1 MIIPKTGAVHLA
13 SVFVS
18 GIVKMWYSLKK
29 LGTLTPITLNFCV
42 ILRAVMPLCIFNND
56 NMIDFL
62 DSLDTELNEGGTRVV
77 PIITEVHEV
86 NDGTDIHDFKA
97 DDIPILPLRNM
108 VLFPMMTMPVSV
120 GRDKSL
126 RLIKEA
132 EQSHSSIA
140 VICQYDSHVD
150 DPMERDLYRYGTI
163 ATIIKI
169 LELPD
174 GSTNVILQGRSA
186 CQLESVTH
194 ITPYLRGAV
203 TLIEDKLPLAGDK
216 EFEMLIQSIMEVTM
230 RMLRNMGANGRD
242 LAFAMK
248 NIDNPMYLMNFLATN
263 IAFDSDQKQH
273 MLEER
278 DVKKRGY
285 MLYQLLSREEQ
296 LVEIKA
302 NIQERTREDLS
313 QQQREHFLQQQIRT
327 IQEELGTDVDDI
339 EELHDRSLK
348 MKWSEEVQKQFDKEL
363 RKLER
368 LNPQSPDYSVQ
379 YAYLDNMLNL
389 PWDTYTEDNFDLKK
403 VEDKLNADHY
413 GLEKVKDRILEHLS
427 VLKLRGD
434 LKAPILCLYGP
445 PGVGKTS
452 LGKSIADALHREYA
466 RISLGGLHD
475 EAEIR
480 GHRRTY
486 IGAMPG
492 RIIAALAKCGSNNPV
507 IVLDEI
513 DKVGQDFKGDPS
525 SALLEV
531 LDPEQNGHFH
541 DNYLDVDYDLSKILF
556 IATANSLATVSR
568 PLLDRMEVIEING
581 YIPEEKLEIA
591 KRHLIPKE
599 LDNNGFKK
607 NEIKFGKATILKMIE
622 DYTRESGVRQLEKK
636 IATVL
641 RRVARHKASGD
652 DYPTSI
658 KPDDL
663 KEYLGAP
670 DYSRDKYEGNEF
682 AGVVTGLAWTAVGG
696 EILFVESS
704 LAHGKGEKL
713 TLTGNLGDVMKESAV
728 IAMQYLRSHC
738 SLLNIDPELFD
749 KYNVHIHVPEG
760 AIPKDGPSAG
770 VTMVTSLASSFT
782 QRRVKDHLAM
792 TGEIT
797 LRGKVLPVGGI
808 KEKILAAKRAGIR
821 DIILCKDNR
830 KDIEEINEIYLK
842 GLTFHYVNTIKDVLD
857 IALLPDKVK
866 DAIEL

>member
-1 MIIPKTGAVHLA
+1 
-13 SVFVS
+13 
-18 GIVKMWYSLKK
+18 
-29 LGTLTPITLNFCV
+29 
-42 ILRAVMPLCIFNND
+42 
-56 NMIDFL
+56 MIDFF
-62 DSLDTELNEGGTRVV
+62 DNIDNDLNDGGARVV
-77 PIITEVHEV
+77 PIITEIHEV
-86 NDGTDIHDFKA
+86 NDRLDIQDNRA
-97 DDIPILPLRNM
+97 EDIPVLPLRNM
-108 VLFPMMTMPVSV
+108 VLFPSMTMPVSV
-120 GRDKSL
+120 GREKSMQ
-126 RLIKEA
+126 LIKEA
-132 EQSHSSIA
+132 IDQHSPIA
-140 VICQYDSHVD
+140 AFCQLDSHVD
-150 DPMERDLYRYGTI
+150 DPVEKDLYHIGTL
-163 ATIIKI
+163 ATIIKV

-186 CQLESVTH
+186 CSLES
-194 ITPYLRGAV
+194 ITRTQPYLHGNV
-203 TLIEDKLPLAGDK
+203 SLVEDKLPMAGDK
-216 EFEMLIQSIMEVTM
+216 EFEVLLQSIVEVTL
-230 RMLRNMGANGRD
+230 RMLRNMGNNGRD
-242 LAFAMK
+242 LAFAIK
-248 NIDNPMYLMNFLATN
+248 NIDNPFYLMSFLATN
-263 IAFDSDQKQH
+263 IAFEPEQKQK
-273 MLEER
+273 MLSER

-285 MLYQLLSREEQ
+285 LLYNMLSQEEQ

-302 NIQERTREDLS
+302 NIQSRTREDLS
-313 QQQREHFLQQQIRT
+313 QQQREHFLQQQIRN

-339 EELHDRSLK
+339 EELQERGDK
-348 MKWSEEVQKQFDKEL
+348 MKWNDNVKKQFEKEL

-368 LNPQSPDYSVQ
+368 LNPQTPDYSVQ
-379 YAYLDNMLNL
+379 YSYLDTMLNL
-389 PWDTYTEDNFDLKK
+389 PWDNCTEDNFDLKK
-403 VEDKLNADHY
+403 VEAKLNSDHY

-452 LGKSIADALHREYA
+452 LGKSVADALHREYA

-599 LDNNGFKK
+599 LENNGFKK
-607 NEIKFGKATILKMIE
+607 NEIKFGKQVIMQIIE

-652 DYPTSI
+652 PYPTSI
-658 KPDDL
+658 KVTDL
-663 KEYLGAP
+663 KEYLGSP

-704 LAHGKGEKL
+704 LARGKGEKL

-738 SLLNIDPELFD
+738 SLLDIDPELFD

-782 QRRVKDHLAM
+782 QRKVKDHLAM

-808 KEKILAAKRAGIR
+808 KEKILAAKRAGIT

-830 KDIEEINEIYLK
+830 KDIEEINDMYLK

-857 IALLPDKVK
+857 LALLPEKVH

>member
-1 MIIPKTGAVHLA
+1 MNDGGA
-13 SVFVS
+13 
-18 GIVKMWYSLKK
+18 
-29 LGTLTPITLNFCV
+29 
-42 ILRAVMPLCIFNND
+42 
-56 NMIDFL
+56 
-62 DSLDTELNEGGTRVV
+62 RVV
-77 PIITEVHEV
+77 PIITEIHEV
-86 NDGTDIHDFKA
+86 GDGSDIQEGQA
-97 DDIPILPLRNM
+97 EDIPILPLRNM
-108 VLFPMMTMPVSV
+108 VLFPSMTMPVSV
-120 GRDKSL
+120 GREKSM

-132 EQSHSSIA
+132 EGNHGPIA
-140 VICQYDSHVD
+140 VFCQKDSHVE
-150 DPMERDLYRYGTI
+150 DPIEKDLYRHGTI
-163 ATIIKI
+163 ANIIKV

-186 CQLESVTH
+186 CLLDNVLTV
-194 ITPYLRGAV
+194 TPYLRGSVHLA
-203 TLIEDKLPLAGDK
+203 EDKMPLVGDK
-216 EFEMLIQSIMEVTM
+216 EFEILMQSIAEVTL
-230 RMLRNMGANGRD
+230 RMLRNMGTNGRE

-263 IAFDSDQKQH
+263 ISFDSDQKQH

-278 DVKKRGY
+278 DIKKRAY
-285 MLYQLLSREEQ
+285 LLFALLSREEQ

-302 NIQERTREDLS
+302 NIQSRTREELS
-313 QQQREHFLQQQIRT
+313 QQQRDHFLQQQIRT
-327 IQEELGTDVDDI
+327 IQEELGTDIDDI
-339 EELHDRSLK
+339 EQLQQRASEV
-348 MKWSEEVQKQFDKEL
+348 KWSETIQKQFDKEL

-368 LNPQSPDYSVQ
+368 LNPQTPDYSVQ

-389 PWDTYTEDNFDLKK
+389 PWDTYTEDNFDLKQ
-403 VEDKLNADHY
+403 VEQKLNEDHY

-531 LDPEQNGHFH
+531 LDPEQNSRFH
-541 DNYLDVDYDLSKILF
+541 DNYLDVDYDLSKVLF
-556 IATANSLATVSR
+556 IATANSLSTISR

-607 NEIKFGKATILKMIE
+607 NEIRFGKQVVLKMIE

-652 DYPTSI
+652 AYPTSI
-658 KPDDL
+658 KAGDL

-704 LAHGKGEKL
+704 LARGKGEKL

-728 IAMQYLRSHC
+728 IALQYLRAHC
-738 SLLNIDPELFD
+738 SLLGIDPELFD
-749 KYNVHIHVPEG
+749 KYNIHIHVPEG

-782 QRRVKDHLAM
+782 QRKVKDHLAM

-808 KEKILAAKRAGIR
+808 KEKILAAKRAGIT

-830 KDIEEINEIYLK
+830 KDIEEINALYLN
-842 GLTFHYVNTIKDVLD
+842 GLTFHYVNTIKEVLD
-857 IALLPDKVK
+857 LALLPEKVK